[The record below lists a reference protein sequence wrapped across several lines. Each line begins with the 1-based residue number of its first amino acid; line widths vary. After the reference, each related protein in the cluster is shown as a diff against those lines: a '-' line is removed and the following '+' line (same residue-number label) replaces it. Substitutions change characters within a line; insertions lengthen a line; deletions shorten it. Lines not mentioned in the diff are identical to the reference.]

1 MLPELHFDS
10 ATTECDSRNNSE
22 IIPGASI
29 GRGSL
34 GRSRLI
40 HFLFPYR
47 HGNRPYDPSRHM
59 SDNGIQK
66 RWHELRDAA
75 GMPWLTGHVLR
86 YQCITKMAEGGIDRV
101 TAKRIAGHVTDKM
114 WDKYSQVRM
123 DFVRDKL
130 TEAFRSSSSAPGSI
144 SSGRLSGQPSSRL
157 KLVKPV
163 EGCSIR
169 CARTRG
175 IRTSSGQ
182 RHSAPGR
189 PRSRSA

>member
-1 MLPELHFDS
+1 
-10 ATTECDSRNNSE
+10 
-22 IIPGASI
+22 
-29 GRGSL
+29 
-34 GRSRLI
+34 
-40 HFLFPYR
+40 
-47 HGNRPYDPSRHM
+47 M

-130 TEAFRSSSSAPGSI
+130 TEAFRSSSSAPGA
-144 SSGRLSGQPSSRL
+144 SG
-157 KLVKPV
+157 LV
-163 EGCSIR
+163 
-169 CARTRG
+169 AF
-175 IRTSSGQ
+175 
-182 RHSAPGR
+182 
-189 PRSRSA
+189 PRSPVRA